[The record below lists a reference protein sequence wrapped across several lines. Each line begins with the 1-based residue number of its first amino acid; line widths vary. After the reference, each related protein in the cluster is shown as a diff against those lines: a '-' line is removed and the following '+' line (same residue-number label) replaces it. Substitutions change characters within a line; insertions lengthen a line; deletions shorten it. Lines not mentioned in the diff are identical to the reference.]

1 MSEPKNVSGEHM
13 SMKKTGVFLY
23 AVLSYLFAMSGQVA
37 FIFYISP
44 WDLMPWYIDRGMGEI
59 TLDGIVIDVLLIVL
73 FGLQHTL
80 MARKSVKQ
88 KLFGRLPESIERST
102 YVWLSG
108 ALLWLIVLFFQPFGG
123 YVWDL
128 RGSIWGS
135 VLSVLFVAAW
145 LFSTVATF
153 VINHFELFGLQQGW
167 YYLRGVSAKE
177 IPFEVKHF
185 YKVIRHPIQLGVL
198 TGLWAT
204 PAMGYGHLL
213 LSMGL
218 SLYIL
223 IGLYYEERDLEC
235 HFGEA
240 YHDYKKRVAKLIPFL
255 Y

>member
-1 MSEPKNVSGEHM
+1 
-13 SMKKTGVFLY
+13 MKRVAVFLY
-23 AVLSYLFAMSGQVA
+23 AVFSYLFAMSGQIA
-37 FIFYISP
+37 FILYISP
-44 WDLMPWYIDRGMGEI
+44 WDIMPWHIDRGAGDI
-59 TLDGIVIDVLLIVL
+59 TVGAVAVDLLLIVL

-80 MARKSVKQ
+80 MARKSIKR

-102 YVWLSG
+102 YIWLSG
-108 ALLWLIVLFFQPFGG
+108 ALLWLIILFFHPFDG
-123 YVWDL
+123 YLWDL
-128 RGSIWGS
+128 RGTVWGS

-167 YYLRGVSAKE
+167 HYLRGVSAKE
-177 IPFEVKHF
+177 IPFQVKLF
-185 YKVIRHPIQLGVL
+185 YRFIRHPIQLGVL
-198 TGLWAT
+198 IGLWAT

-213 LSMGL
+213 LSAGL

-223 IGLYYEERDLEC
+223 IGLYYEERDLER

-240 YHDYKKRVAKLIPFL
+240 YREYKKRVAKLIPFL